1 MQESAPKPEAK
12 PLPISRQL
20 LDYYDE
26 FAEFSDRCSFLCDAF
41 AAMAVQSGSLDEYSV
56 RGLAY
61 SADWL
66 KLRTRELKDKLR
78 TIQRSSR

>member
-1 MQESAPKPEAK
+1 MQESAPEPEAK
-12 PLPISRQL
+12 PLPLSRQL

-26 FAEFSDRCSFLCDAF
+26 FAEFSDRCAFLCDAF
-41 AAMAVQSGSLDEYSV
+41 AAIAAQNDSLDEYSM

-66 KLRTRELKDKLR
+66 KYRARELKEKLR
-78 TIQRSSR
+78 SIQRSSR

>member
-1 MQESAPKPEAK
+1 MAESAHEPEAAS
-12 PLPISRQL
+12 LQMSTQL

-26 FAEFSDRCSFLCDAF
+26 FAEFSDRCAFLCDAF
-41 AAMAVQSGSLDEYSV
+41 AAIAAHNESLDEHSV

-66 KLRTRELKDKLR
+66 KCRARELKEKLR

>member
-1 MQESAPKPEAK
+1 MAESAHETEAK
-12 PLPISRQL
+12 PLPLARRL

-26 FAEFSDRCSFLCDAF
+26 FAEFSDRCAFLCDAF
-41 AAMAVQSGSLDEYSV
+41 AAMAAQGGGLDEGSI

-66 KLRTRELKDKLR
+66 KSRARELKEKLR
-78 TIQRSSR
+78 AIQRSSR